1 MVGAN
6 FGHYKIDEKLGEG
19 GMGVVYKA
27 TDTELDR
34 SVAIKTLLS
43 SADPEASARFMRE
56 AKAASRLAHPA
67 IITIHHF
74 GVQDATRFIVME
86 YIEGRTLKK
95 IVDGKPMH
103 LNQLCEI
110 AIQVADGLAMAHEHN
125 VIHRDMKAEN
135 IMVTPRGQVKILDF
149 GLAKLK
155 EPEAKAQDKTVFQT
169 QVGVIMG
176 TVSHM
181 APEQALG
188 SEIDARAD
196 IFSFGVVLYEM
207 ATGKMPFDAPSAQA
221 MLAKILNQDPT
232 PALTLNPEIPPE
244 LDQLITLCLKK
255 DRSFRPTAQEVRDRL
270 KKIQASLSAG
280 QIAQDIRTEAISQG
294 MAAAAQRSI
303 PSGVGP
309 KIVSASKM
317 SPTVVVGPQAPGAA
331 GKPVSTITK
340 PTPPVTGTAKAIYYT
355 LKTVRWTASIATLA
369 IPAAFLFYF
378 VVSGGLI
385 RPQIIEGFVGWTLTK
400 DIVEPVLRGAENI
413 FTFRMVMNGWNFML
427 LALTAIAF
435 VVRQLVLLPIEKAEH
450 WAKTKVVKAKAAAPM
465 AVAITSTERASTHRL
480 AMLREY
486 SEAKKFLFQEKRR
499 LAFLSIDVVGSTKM
513 KIGEDKLVIEH
524 AFAEYKKFVERI
536 LKTNNIWKVA
546 WTPDGIMCAFITTE
560 DAVHAAQ
567 EVLTGLG
574 WFNDGVHQLKMP
586 FNVRCGI
593 NAGEVVFPED
603 KQMEEISDEVI
614 DVAGHMQKY
623 AAHGSLW
630 LSRGVMMEIT
640 DHQGWRAIPDQKV
653 DGHDVFEWRGDGQG
667 ASAPRGASTPA
678 DH

>member
-74 GVQDATRFIVME
+74 GVQDTTRFIVME

-95 IVDGKPMH
+95 IIDGKPMH

-155 EPEAKAQDKTVFQT
+155 EPETKAQDKTVFQT

-317 SPTVVVGPQAPGAA
+317 APTVVVGPQAAAAA
-331 GKPVSTITK
+331 GKPVSAITK
-340 PTPPVTGTAKAIYYT
+340 PVEPVSGSAKLTYKA
-355 LKTVRWTASIATLA
+355 LKSFRWFVSIATLA
-369 IPAAFLFYF
+369 LPGAFLFYF

-385 RPQIIEGFVGWTLTK
+385 RPQIVEGTWLMEGTK
-400 DIVEPVLRGAENI
+400 WIVEPVLRGAENI
-413 FTFRMVMNGWNFML
+413 FTFRMVVNGWNFML
-427 LALTAIAF
+427 LGLAVVAF
-435 VVRQLVLLPIEKAEH
+435 VVRQLILLPVEKAEH
-450 WAKTKVVKAKAAAPM
+450 WAKTKVVKAKSAAPM
-465 AVAITSTERASTHRL
+465 AS
-480 AMLREY
+480 
-486 SEAKKFLFQEKRR
+486 
-499 LAFLSIDVVGSTKM
+499 
-513 KIGEDKLVIEH
+513 
-524 AFAEYKKFVERI
+524 
-536 LKTNNIWKVA
+536 
-546 WTPDGIMCAFITTE
+546 P
-560 DAVHAAQ
+560 
-567 EVLTGLG
+567 
-574 WFNDGVHQLKMP
+574 
-586 FNVRCGI
+586 
-593 NAGEVVFPED
+593 
-603 KQMEEISDEVI
+603 
-614 DVAGHMQKY
+614 
-623 AAHGSLW
+623 
-630 LSRGVMMEIT
+630 
-640 DHQGWRAIPDQKV
+640 
-653 DGHDVFEWRGDGQG
+653 
-667 ASAPRGASTPA
+667 
-678 DH
+678 